1 MPKVPAR
8 RGREFGW
15 KWDSILYGKVGPGE
29 LWLSFQFPKFPP
41 PRAGGS
47 AAPRA
52 NAGQLASLRKRARAP
67 NCQNCGESG
76 GDANPSSLFPTAGS
90 PAYPLGIRDALLPTW
105 VLLAPSVESFCSRAG
120 RTAAL
125 VGGGWASGV
134 PESSLSHFSPPT
146 NPSQSCFLALSRGWL
161 DRRGLAPDLW
171 GAPQVFNDSLKVA
184 VGKV

>member
-15 KWDSILYGKVGPGE
+15 KRDSILYGKVGPGE
-29 LWLSFQFPKFPP
+29 LWLSFQFPKCPP

-52 NAGQLASLRKRARAP
+52 NAGQLASLRKRARDP

-76 GDANPSSLFPTAGS
+76 GDLNPSSLFPTAGS
-90 PAYPLGIRDALLPTW
+90 PAYPLGIHDALVPTW

-120 RTAAL
+120 RTAAWW
-125 VGGGWASGV
+125 VAGGPLGSQKAHCRTS
-134 PESSLSHFSPPT
+134 PLPPTPPSLSFL
-146 NPSQSCFLALSRGWL
+146 CF
-161 DRRGLAPDLW
+161 P
-171 GAPQVFNDSLKVA
+171 GA
-184 VGKV
+184 G